1 MCNVKHNAITFFFS
15 KWEISLHK
23 INFQVF
29 RDLFFSSSELIF
41 LCGNLNILSFK
52 FLYHR
57 NIIFKKKRK
66 KKRKKFYRFLLSFQN
81 CSMYLYII
89 IHYALHNFF

>member
-57 NIIFKKKRK
+57 NIIFKKNGK
-66 KKRKKFYRFLLSFQN
+66 KTKKILQIPFIFPKLLHVLIYNYSLCFT
-81 CSMYLYII
+81 
-89 IHYALHNFF
+89 